1 MGAALVPIGVPVLML
16 RGKVG
21 KWHLPVCSWRVLSE
35 CCLSGTHFKMSKS
48 PFHCMLQ
55 ALFRSL
61 FLGFLSMGCLPA
73 FSPRAAQ
80 CPLQA
85 VSQTSPLVFK
95 TPGFKSHWLQEI
107 KKFILS
113 HFPSKMLWEFISFCT
128 PLCAS
133 PFLTFSL
140 TPGLPTHCSGHNL
153 FFSHHWISAPSSFL
167 NVASSLPFVT

>member
-73 FSPRAAQ
+73 FSPRAVQ
-80 CPLQA
+80 CFPGSVPASLL
-85 VSQTSPLVFK
+85 TFK
-95 TPGFKSHWLQEI
+95 ILGFKPHWLPEI
-107 KKFILS
+107 TKFC
-113 HFPSKMLWEFISFCT
+113 HPCFPSQWLRGINYLSRGLPCVLGCLLPFPKSS
-128 PLCAS
+128 AS
-133 PFLTFSL
+133 SPPWWPWSVSLPDCVSTLPTFSMG
-140 TPGLPTHCSGHNL
+140 P
-153 FFSHHWISAPSSFL
+153 
-167 NVASSLPFVT
+167 PFCF